1 MFYNLNFDNKKRI
14 NNLILSED
22 NVTILYY
29 STMCGYCIQLKPT
42 WHKLCNSIKNNNK
55 ITIINVESNNI
66 KYLRAKY
73 KKNIMGY
80 PTIVKFSK
88 GKKIEEYS
96 GNRIYNDMKKFVK

>member
-1 MFYNLNFDNKKRI
+1 
-14 NNLILSED
+14 
-22 NVTILYY
+22 
-29 STMCGYCIQLKPT
+29 MCGYCIQLKPT